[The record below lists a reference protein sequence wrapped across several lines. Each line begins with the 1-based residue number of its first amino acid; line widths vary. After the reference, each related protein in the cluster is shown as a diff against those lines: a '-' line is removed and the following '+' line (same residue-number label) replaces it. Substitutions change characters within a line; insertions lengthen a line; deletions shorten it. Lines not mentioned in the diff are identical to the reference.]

1 MTKTPPNS
9 TLSHVL
15 KHHLI
20 LPLHPFFHSDSIALT
35 AILDADGIL
44 ATPDIT
50 DRFGFAISDPIKFS
64 DPKNNNNQGGDIKKK
79 QRVVPLRNEAK
90 ISINLKSDGTTV
102 LHTLL
107 LTYSHR
113 ILPYILSITPFI
125 HSVSHVLSIEYSH
138 THALQHSSCTSHV
151 SITLTFQEKNTLR
164 TMSRYYNGW
173 IIFFLV

>member
-1 MTKTPPNS
+1 MTKRPPNS

-102 LHTLL
+102 LHIFCTLC
-107 LTYSHR
+107 YSR
-113 ILPYILSITPFI
+113 TL
-125 HSVSHVLSIEYSH
+125 IEYSH
-138 THALQHSSCTSHV
+138 TRSLTHFMYLSCFHHTHLSGKEYTTDDVEVLQR
-151 SITLTFQEKNTLR
+151 LDN
-164 TMSRYYNGW
+164 
-173 IIFFLV
+173 FFSGVMTAETQ